1 MREECNHDPNHVHA
15 YGHCGD
21 PAHAHAHGH
30 GCNHDHA
37 HAHGHCDDPA
47 HAHPHDH
54 DHSHSHGHG
63 HDHGSPQ
70 EIFHISHHEGALI
83 GSVHGRL
90 PCGDFEQ
97 AQATLVELAH
107 RIQDEICRQGGI
119 VGHIKFIINSQEH
132 CCQISLT
139 GAEEHIRYFDMDS
152 CSVEGVVIVFLVTEE
167 SLHRILQET
176 VAVQLKKCSM

>member
-1 MREECNHDPNHVHA
+1 MREECNHDPNHVHVH
-15 YGHCGD
+15 GHCGD
-21 PAHAHAHGH
+21 QAHAHAHGH

-37 HAHGHCDDPA
+37 HAHGHCDNHA
-47 HAHPHDH
+47 HAHPHD
-54 DHSHSHGHG
+54 HGHG

-119 VGHIKFIINSQEH
+119 VGHIKFIINSPEH

-139 GAEEHIRYFDMDS
+139 GAGEHIRYFDMDS
-152 CSVEGVVIVFLVTEE
+152 CRVEGVVIVFLVTED

-176 VAVQLKKCSM
+176 AAVQLKKCSM